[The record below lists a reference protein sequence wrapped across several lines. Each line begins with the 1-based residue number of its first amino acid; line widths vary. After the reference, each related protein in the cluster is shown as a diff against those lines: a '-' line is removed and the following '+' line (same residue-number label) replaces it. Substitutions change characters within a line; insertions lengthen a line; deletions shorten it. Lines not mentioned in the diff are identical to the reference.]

1 MSKQNKVFIAGLIV
15 VALLVSA
22 LTFYIRYER
31 SHEISEETQR
41 LFAGEAESVTYTDT
55 VGNPVG
61 LEQYL
66 GKVLIV
72 TSWASWSPFTTTDL
86 TQLNDLMTKYDRS
99 KVVALGINRM
109 ETRDQAQRYMTTMP
123 EFPNVVLVIDTAD
136 HFYKSVGGY
145 AMPETLVFNQ
155 KGEVIEHIRGT
166 IVKDNLE
173 VLVDSLLEQE
183 N

>member
-1 MSKQNKVFIAGLIV
+1 MSRQNKVFIAGLIV

-31 SHEISEETQR
+31 SNEISEETQR
-41 LFAGEAESVTYTDT
+41 LFAGEAERVTYTDT

-109 ETRDQAQRYMTTMP
+109 ETRDQAQRYMMTMP
-123 EFPNVVLVIDTAD
+123 EFSNVVLVIDTAD

-155 KGEVIEHIRGT
+155 KGEIIEHIRGA
-166 IVKDNLE
+166 IVKDSLE

-183 N
+183 